1 MRHRHV
7 APQGGREGHRKA
19 ALVAQHCRR
28 AVPLDAVDVA
38 VIADG
43 EPERFLIPAQH
54 AADGIKVVPEGLFAV
69 EHERTA
75 RLRRV
80 AGKVGRFLQHEPGEI
95 VVSKVQGALGEVWY
109 FFAERPGIVQRIR
122 APEHHIEGAGHAGDA
137 LPFHGCP
144 DLIDALR
151 GLQVHIHPVQ
161 RVEKVRGIV
170 VPAQMQDGTGICHNL
185 EMIFKEHSVLL
196 SSFVGLGLV
205 GFPAGFP
212 LLCGCGV
219 VAVVEVLD
227 DVGITL
233 PVVAVGSRHHLCS
246 AGSGHG

>member
-7 APQGGREGHRKA
+7 APQGGREGHRQA

-43 EPERFLIPAQH
+43 KPERLFVPAQH
-54 AADGIKVVPEGLFAV
+54 AADGVEVVPEGLFAV

-80 AGKVGRFLQHEPGEI
+80 AGKVGRFLQHEPGE
-95 VVSKVQGALGEVWY
+95 VVVAKVQGALGEVGQL
-109 FFAERPGIVQRIR
+109 FSERPGIVQRIR

-137 LPFHGCP
+137 LPLHSVAH
-144 DLIDALR
+144 LIDTLR
-151 GLQVHIHPVQ
+151 GFQVHVDAVE

-170 VPAQMQDGTGICHNL
+170 VPAQMQDGTGICHDL

-196 SSFVGLGLV
+196 SSFAGLGLV

-212 LLCGCGV
+212 LEVCRRLGL
-219 VAVVEVLD
+219 AVNVLS